1 MSVRAAA
8 LQKQLGHIF
17 TQPWLLMQALTHRSF
32 AAEHNERLEFLGDT
46 VLNLAITQC
55 LFEAYPAVSEGDLS
69 RARATLVR
77 QETLHTIAL
86 KLALSQHM
94 RLGDGEIKSGGFARA
109 SMLADMVEALLGAV
123 FLDAGY
129 LAAFG
134 VVSRLYAPLLEG
146 FEPGARQKDAKSL
159 LQETLQAAK
168 LPLPEYRLLMAEG
181 AAHTQTFEML
191 CVVAAWGVE
200 AVGSGVSRKI
210 AEQEAAQAVLAMK
223 PSGKLKKPKVPKT
236 SISSVSS
243 ASSVMSATTS
253 VPLVPLV
260 PSVALPLLTAQSQA
274 KASNASAGT
283 PAHKKSMKQLK
294 LKVATEQ
301 APR

>member
-1 MSVRAAA
+1 MSASQAA
-8 LQKQLGHIF
+8 LQNRIGHVF
-17 TQPWLLMQALTHRSF
+17 SKPWLLSQALTHRSF

-55 LFEAYPAVSEGDLS
+55 LFDAYPAVSEGDLS

-86 KLALSQHM
+86 NLALSQHM

-109 SMLADMVEALLGAV
+109 SMLADMVEAVLGAV

-129 LAAFG
+129 LAAYG
-134 VVSRLYAPLLEG
+134 VVRLLYAPLLAD

-168 LPLPEYRLLMAEG
+168 LPLPEYKLQTTEG
-181 AAHTQTFEML
+181 AAHVQTFEIL
-191 CVVAAWGVE
+191 CLVAAWGVQ
-200 AVGSGVSRKI
+200 AVGVGASRKI

-223 PSGKLKKPKVPKT
+223 PLQKSAGKLKKQSFNQQTP
-236 SISSVSS
+236 
-243 ASSVMSATTS
+243 
-253 VPLVPLV
+253 PL
-260 PSVALPLLTAQSQA
+260 QA
-274 KASNASAGT
+274 T
-283 PAHKKSMKQLK
+283 PAKRHPSIEKPMKQLK

-301 APR
+301 TPE

>member
-1 MSVRAAA
+1 MSARTAA
-8 LQKQLGHIF
+8 LQKQLGHTF
-17 TQPWLLMQALTHRSF
+17 SQPWLLMQALTHRSF

-55 LFEAYPAVSEGDLS
+55 LFDAYPSVSEGDLS

-86 KLALSQHM
+86 NLTLSQYM
-94 RLGDGEIKSGGFARA
+94 RLGDGEIKSGGFGRA

-168 LPLPEYRLLMAEG
+168 LPLPEYRLLTAEG
-181 AAHTQTFEML
+181 AAHVQTFEML
-191 CVVAAWGVE
+191 CVVPAWGVE
-200 AVGSGVSRKI
+200 AVGCGVSRKI

-223 PSGKLKKPKVPKT
+223 PSGKFKKTKVQKT
-236 SISSVSS
+236 PLHVIDLQRSTK
-243 ASSVMSATTS
+243 SATQVT
-253 VPLVPLV
+253 
-260 PSVALPLLTAQSQA
+260 PSNTAPTFS
-274 KASNASAGT
+274 T
-283 PAHKKSMKQLK
+283 PKKQLK

-301 APR
+301 TP